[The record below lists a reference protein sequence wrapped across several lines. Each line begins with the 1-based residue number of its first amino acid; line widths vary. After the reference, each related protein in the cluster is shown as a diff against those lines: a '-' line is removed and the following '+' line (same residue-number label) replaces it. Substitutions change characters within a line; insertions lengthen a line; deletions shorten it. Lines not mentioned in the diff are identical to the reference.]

1 MGVSRWGGPESR
13 EYPAFSMA
21 TRPIRQPPT
30 TKADLPCVAYA
41 FSCLFLSL
49 FFLFLIFFYLSLLPR
64 LSIRFPFHRAIFCVC
79 FFHLLSAFFFP
90 DFVHASRKKESNDVN
105 LYTSLPL
112 DNVAVNL
119 TCKHKAHTTCL
130 CAMYACLCAC
140 VYIDTGESH
149 IDFADD

>member
-41 FSCLFLSL
+41 FFLPFSFPFL
-49 FFLFLIFFYLSLLPR
+49 FFLFSFFYLSLLPR
-64 LSIRFPFHRAIFCVC
+64 LSIRFSFHRAILCVC
-79 FFHLLSAFFFP
+79 FSHLLSAFFFA

-112 DNVAVNL
+112 NNVAVNL
-119 TCKHKAHTTCL
+119 TCKHKAYINLPMCYVCMPTCV
-130 CAMYACLCAC
+130 CIRRY
-140 VYIDTGESH
+140 GRESH
-149 IDFADD
+149 